1 MFGICKYF
9 GPEFDSANLHQRTVK
24 STMIE
29 EKVLRSRT
37 YILTTVFGVLA
48 ALGALTA
55 HAETKIGVANVQQ
68 AILQSEAGKKLVEQI
83 DASFSEQDEALK
95 ERQTEI
101 TALLEKLKKDTELMS
116 EQEFQSLLNEITQKR
131 GELAQVFQQLN
142 RVRTEQLE
150 RAIQSLG
157 PRAQEA
163 IEALV
168 LSDKYDLIL
177 RRENT
182 LYRHELYDVTSK
194 LTEKMNSLEQ

>member
-1 MFGICKYF
+1 MKKKEI
-9 GPEFDSANLHQRTVK
+9 
-24 STMIE
+24 
-29 EKVLRSRT
+29 
-37 YILTTVFGVLA
+37 
-48 ALGALTA
+48 
-55 HAETKIGVANVQQ
+55 
-68 AILQSEAGKKLVEQI
+68 KKL
-83 DASFSEQDEALK
+83 SNK
-95 ERQTEI
+95 EIFEN
-101 TALLEKLKKDTELMS
+101 LEKLKKDTELMS

-131 GELAQVFQQLN
+131 SELAQVFQQLN
-142 RVRTEQLE
+142 RLRTEQIE
-150 RAIQSLG
+150 RVIQSLG

>member
-1 MFGICKYF
+1 MK
-9 GPEFDSANLHQRTVK
+9 AQR
-24 STMIE
+24 
-29 EKVLRSRT
+29 
-37 YILTTVFGVLA
+37 
-48 ALGALTA
+48 
-55 HAETKIGVANVQQ
+55 
-68 AILQSEAGKKLVEQI
+68 KL
-83 DASFSEQDEALK
+83 F
-95 ERQTEI
+95 
-101 TALLEKLKKDTELMS
+101 LEKLKKDTELMS

-142 RVRTEQLE
+142 RVRTEQIE
-150 RAIQSLG
+150 RVIQSLG

>member
-1 MFGICKYF
+1 
-9 GPEFDSANLHQRTVK
+9 
-24 STMIE
+24 MIE
-29 EKVLRSRT
+29 EKVLLSEKNFLIT
-37 YILTTVFGVLA
+37 IVGVFLVSA
-48 ALGALTA
+48 ALVA
-55 HAETKIGVANVQQ
+55 HSETKIGVANVQQ

-83 DASFSEQDEALK
+83 NASFSEQDEALK
-95 ERQTEI
+95 ERQAEI

-142 RVRTEQLE
+142 RVRTEQIE
-150 RAIQSLG
+150 RVIQSLG

>member
-1 MFGICKYF
+1 
-9 GPEFDSANLHQRTVK
+9 
-24 STMIE
+24 MIE
-29 EKVLRSRT
+29 EKALLSRK
-37 YILTTVFGVLA
+37 YILTTIVGVLMA
-48 ALGALTA
+48 SGVHTALSEA
-55 HAETKIGVANVQQ
+55 KIGVADVQQ
-68 AILQSEAGKKLVEQI
+68 AILQSESGKKLVEQI
-83 DASFSEQDEALK
+83 NASFSEQDEALK

-116 EQEFQSLLNEITQKR
+116 EQEFQALLNEITQKR

-142 RVRTEQLE
+142 RVRTENYE
-150 RAIQSLG
+150 RVIQSLG

>member
-1 MFGICKYF
+1 
-9 GPEFDSANLHQRTVK
+9 
-24 STMIE
+24 MIE
-29 EKVLRSRT
+29 EKVLQSRK
-37 YILTTVFGVLA
+37 YILTAVFGVLA
-48 ALGALTA
+48 ALGASTA
-55 HAETKIGVANVQQ
+55 HSETKIGVANVQQ
-68 AILQSEAGKKLVEQI
+68 AILQSESGKKLVEQI
-83 DASFSEQDEALK
+83 NANFSEQDEALK

-131 GELAQVFQQLN
+131 SELAQLIQQLN
-142 RVRTEQLE
+142 RLRTEQVE
-150 RAIQSLG
+150 RVIQSLG

-182 LYRHELYDVTSK
+182 FYRHELYDVTSK

>member
-1 MFGICKYF
+1 
-9 GPEFDSANLHQRTVK
+9 
-24 STMIE
+24 MIE
-29 EKVLRSRT
+29 EKVLLSRK
-37 YILTTVFGVLA
+37 YILTTTFGVLMA
-48 ALGALTA
+48 SGVHTA
-55 HAETKIGVANVQQ
+55 HSETKIGVANVQQ
-68 AILQSEAGKKLVEQI
+68 AILQSESGKKLVEQI
-83 DASFSEQDEALK
+83 NASFSEQDEALK

-116 EQEFQSLLNEITQKR
+116 EQEFQALLNEITQKR

-142 RVRTEQLE
+142 RVKTEQVE
-150 RAIQSLG
+150 RVIQSLG